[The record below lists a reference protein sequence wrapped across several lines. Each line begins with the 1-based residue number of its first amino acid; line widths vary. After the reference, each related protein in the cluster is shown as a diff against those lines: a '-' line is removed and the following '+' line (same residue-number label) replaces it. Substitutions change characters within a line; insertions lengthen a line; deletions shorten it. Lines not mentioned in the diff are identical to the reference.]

1 MGVAYQTARRQNINI
16 QISVSFNKEAFINEK
31 KLRIIGN
38 NG

>member
-1 MGVAYQTARRQNINI
+1 MGVVYQTARRQNINI
-16 QISVSFNKEAFINEK
+16 QSSVTFKKEAFINVK